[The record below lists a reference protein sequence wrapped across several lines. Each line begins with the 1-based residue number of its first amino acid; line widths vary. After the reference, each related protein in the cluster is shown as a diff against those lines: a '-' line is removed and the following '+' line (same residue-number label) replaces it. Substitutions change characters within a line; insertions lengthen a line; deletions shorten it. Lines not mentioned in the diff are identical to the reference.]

1 MPKLVSIG
9 AADGGEVVIA
19 VRMPQGYVEPVGAK
33 EVIEKLDA
41 SLDGVFD
48 FAVSAARQF
57 AEVAKQAGARSS
69 EIELGLGFTAKGTVF
84 ICETTGQATVKLKF
98 VF

>member
-1 MPKLVSIG
+1 MPKLVSLNST
-9 AADGGEVVIA
+9 DGRDVVIA
-19 VRMPQGYVEPVGAK
+19 VRTPQGYVEPVGAR
-33 EVIEKLDA
+33 EVIEKLEA
-41 SLDGVFD
+41 SLDGVYD

-57 AEVAKQAGARSS
+57 ADVATQAGAKSA

-84 ICETTGQATVKLKF
+84 VCETTGEATIKLKF